1 MPPCASNMKLD
12 TVWEKC
18 VDMPVHRYRVEKIAN
33 SSEDSYQSLPMYG
46 LSKLHNTI
54 HNIVSTMPPCAS
66 NIKLD
71 TVWEKC
77 VDMSVH
83 RYRVEKI
90 ANSTEDSYQSLPLYG
105 LSKLHTYYQQYWEHY
120 ASVCFQYEI
129 RYRMGEVC

>member
-1 MPPCASNMKLD
+1 MPPCASNIKLD
-12 TVWEKC
+12 TVWEMC

-77 VDMSVH
+77 VDMPVH

-90 ANSTEDSYQSLPLYG
+90 AEDSYQSLPLYG

-120 ASVCFQYEI
+120 ASVCLQY
-129 RYRMGEVC
+129 